1 MLGPFTLLGVLA
13 LGGALASSIT
23 ARLAPEARGHGVPEV
38 MAAVALKGGIIRP
51 RVIAIKAVASAT
63 SIAFGGSCGREGPI
77 VQIGA
82 TIGSVLGQVVHAPVP
97 IVRTLV
103 ACGAAAGISAT
114 FNAPIGGVFF
124 ASEVILGDFA
134 PRSFATIVVSS
145 VVAAVI
151 SRAFL
156 GNHPSF
162 DARAFAL
169 VSPRELL
176 LYAVLGVLCA
186 LWAWA
191 FVRVLYVIEDAAEAW
206 KITPEIKG
214 AVGFGLVGAI
224 GLFAPQVLGVGYDVI
239 QHVFDG
245 HVGVARALALSVL
258 KPIATSLTLGFGGSG
273 GVFAPSLFTG
283 AMLGDGFGRIAH
295 GLFPAWTA
303 SAAAYGLVAM
313 AAVFAAAAEAPI
325 TAIVIVF
332 EMSYDYTIVLPL
344 MISTVIATILG
355 RRLIDGTVYELK
367 LMRRGIDWK
376 RVRRPH
382 ALERVRV
389 SNVVREAAVTAHA
402 SDTVA
407 SVAER
412 LHGTSEGVVPVLDR
426 DGRFAGIVAA
436 GDLGWLMTHDAAQP
450 IGAFVKAAAAS
461 VASTESLERAADLMA
476 DPQIA
481 MLPVLHADGSLA
493 GIITRR
499 DVLTAYRSLSGV

>member
-1 MLGPFTLLGVLA
+1 MGV
-13 LGGALASSIT
+13 GVR
-23 ARLAPEARGHGVPEV
+23 AR
-38 MAAVALKGGIIRP
+38 
-51 RVIAIKAVASAT
+51 
-63 SIAFGGSCGREGPI
+63 
-77 VQIGA
+77 
-82 TIGSVLGQVVHAPVP
+82 PV
-97 IVRTLV
+97 R
-103 ACGAAAGISAT
+103 
-114 FNAPIGGVFF
+114 
-124 ASEVILGDFA
+124 DRR
-134 PRSFATIVVSS
+134 RS
-145 VVAAVI
+145 
-151 SRAFL
+151 
-156 GNHPSF
+156 
-162 DARAFAL
+162 
-169 VSPRELL
+169 
-176 LYAVLGVLCA
+176 
-186 LWAWA
+186 
-191 FVRVLYVIEDAAEAW
+191 EAW